1 MSFADIDD
9 PAYRKALR
17 KFEHECSLS
26 DEDMALGYSPEKKE
40 WEIMT
45 HREAK
50 KAEGFQV
57 VLVCKKVRVKDENT
71 TKN

>member
-9 PAYRKALR
+9 PSYRKALR

-40 WEIMT
+40 WMIMP

-50 KAEGFQV
+50 IEEGFQV
-57 VLVCKKVRVKDENT
+57 VLVCKKVRVKDETT

>member
-9 PAYRKALR
+9 LAYRRALR
-17 KFEHECSLS
+17 KFEQACSLS
-26 DEDMALGYSPEKKE
+26 DEDMALGYSPEKEE
-40 WEIMT
+40 WEIIP
-45 HREAK
+45 HSEAK
-50 KAEGFQV
+50 TVEGFQV